1 MFIPIKNKEITLYIS
16 PNTSI
21 ELIGNGPN
29 NDENWISSNNINL
42 KSDIL
47 DYFNINVKRI
57 TDLDENEFNF
67 DIDFFIYDT
76 IYVSFLKSL
85 EENKDFSYN
94 PLSGIFKKNTN
105 TNILMYEKLNCPNYK
120 IVKENDIW
128 YFCFINKNVKIK
140 MFKAL
145 SDNDEVPLC
154 YWILNIDGIDKEEFM
169 YLKNILDLNL
179 NKYSLI
185 KTNTTSKI
193 DIDIIIKELNI
204 EMDKFINNI
213 LL

>member
-94 PLSGIFKKNTN
+94 PLSGIFKKIQT
-105 TNILMYEKLNCPNYK
+105 
-120 IVKENDIW
+120 
-128 YFCFINKNVKIK
+128 
-140 MFKAL
+140 
-145 SDNDEVPLC
+145 
-154 YWILNIDGIDKEEFM
+154 
-169 YLKNILDLNL
+169 
-179 NKYSLI
+179 LI
-185 KTNTTSKI
+185 Y
-193 DIDIIIKELNI
+193 
-204 EMDKFINNI
+204 
-213 LL
+213 